1 MAGFAQTHRITD
13 VCMLV
18 ADVERAI
25 AFYTEK
31 LGFVLRRRAEG
42 FADFK
47 GAGITLALW
56 EIGHMAEHTGVS
68 PRRAPPLVHK
78 ACVAVELG
86 SPDEVDRLHAELAAK
101 GVHFVR
107 PPGDFPWNARCCY
120 FADPDDNLW
129 ELYAWLD
136 GGPVGDLDEVE
147 DRA

>member
-47 GAGITLALW
+47 GAGITQALW

-68 PRRAPPLVHK
+68 PRRATTRSRLSPSPR
-78 ACVAVELG
+78 AAQPNISPVA
-86 SPDEVDRLHAELAAK
+86 PDTIPASVL
-101 GVHFVR
+101 R
-107 PPGDFPWNARCCY
+107 PPSAAITRATFVPSPPARRCT
-120 FADPDDNLW
+120 A
-129 ELYAWLD
+129 
-136 GGPVGDLDEVE
+136 VGRLTAAS
-147 DRA
+147 RTGASIS

>member
-1 MAGFAQTHRITD
+1 LAGFAQTHRITD

-25 AFYTEK
+25 AFYADK

-68 PRRAPPLVHK
+68 PKLAPPGVHK
-78 ACVAVELG
+78 ACVAVELP
-86 SPDEVDRLHAELAAK
+86 SPAEVDRLHAELAAK
-101 GVHFVR
+101 GVAFVR
-107 PPGDFPWNARCCY
+107 PPGDYVWNARCCY

-129 ELYAWLD
+129 ELYAWLE
-136 GGPVGDLDEVE
+136 GGPVGDVDQPE
-147 DRA
+147 A